1 MTIGEKI
8 AKLRKQAGMSQEV
21 FSEKLDV
28 SRQAVSKWENDTA
41 QPTNENLSQIAKLF
55 NVTISY
61 LLDDEDADV
70 GGEFSTTERENVKN
84 DSEAKAERKAF
95 KVASVMQSGAIV
107 VLAIGLMVQSIT
119 ISNLR
124 KDIDALRQK
133 ADQISTLKSQI
144 ALVESRVDYTP
155 ATSNDNFTDY
165 NYKVTAYDC
174 QTNTATIQ
182 FSVVPKDYS
191 TNTTAEI
198 VVVGDKTYSLPAV
211 FENNI
216 FTAQAE
222 LKCDG
227 PMTVYLYLTED
238 GKTRSFVLGG
248 LPDIA
253 KNYRL
258 EVYHDHIS
266 GQWKIGNGYFKGDV
280 AVACRIYYIHSQSLE
295 DCVYPQKAVINIYCD
310 DKLIYQK
317 PFTSITE
324 HDFIEEAKISAG
336 DVAEIFSNVATFYDY
351 FHVDI
356 KDESITEKSRIWTEI
371 VLADNNGYEYT
382 VTQSMIEP
390 ANN

>member
-8 AKLRKQAGMSQEV
+8 SKLRKQAGMSQEV

-28 SRQAVSKWENDTA
+28 SRQAVSKWENGTA

-61 LLDDEDADV
+61 LLDDEDADVV

-144 ALVESRVDYTP
+144 ALLESRVNYTP

-165 NYKVTAYDC
+165 NYKVIGYDR
-174 QTNTATIQ
+174 QTNTATIE

-191 TNTTAEI
+191 AETTAEI
-198 VVVGDKTYSLPAV
+198 VVKGDKVYNLPAV

-216 FTAQAE
+216 FTAQADIVCE
-222 LKCDG
+222 NQ
-227 PMTVYLYLTED
+227 MTVYLYLSD
-238 GKTRSFVLGG
+238 NGQTRSFVLGS
-248 LPDIA
+248 LPNIA
-253 KNYRL
+253 RNYRL
-258 EVYHDHIS
+258 EAYIDYV
-266 GQWKIGNGYFKGDV
+266 GGNWKLNNGDFKGNLQVD
-280 AVACRIYYIHSQSLE
+280 CRIYHVVSQSLE
-295 DCVYPQKAVINIYCD
+295 DCIYPQKAVINLYYR
-310 DKLIYQK
+310 DKLVDQK
-317 PFTSITE
+317 PFESIM
-324 HDFIEEAKISAG
+324 DFDFVEDAKISAG
-336 DVAEIFSNVATFYDY
+336 EVHEIFDCVVTFSEY
-351 FHVDI
+351 FNLEILNENITDASDI
-356 KDESITEKSRIWTEI
+356 LVEV
-371 VLADNNGYEYT
+371 VLVDNNGYEYVVSQPLT
-382 VTQSMIEP
+382 
-390 ANN
+390 NGL